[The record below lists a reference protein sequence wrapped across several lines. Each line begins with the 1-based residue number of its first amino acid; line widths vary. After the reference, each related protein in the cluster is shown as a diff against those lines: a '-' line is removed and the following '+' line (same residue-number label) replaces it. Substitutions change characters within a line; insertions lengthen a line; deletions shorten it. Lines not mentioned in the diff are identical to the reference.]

1 MSSQSADHWHID
13 GLVDVPV
20 PAVARTPCPRTAPVE
35 SPQFAPTVSVHNEAP
50 TLSMN

>member
-20 PAVARTPCPRTAPVE
+20 PAVAEHRVQELHLWNLHSLPP
-35 SPQFAPTVSVHNEAP
+35 
-50 TLSMN
+50 LSLSTTKHPLCR